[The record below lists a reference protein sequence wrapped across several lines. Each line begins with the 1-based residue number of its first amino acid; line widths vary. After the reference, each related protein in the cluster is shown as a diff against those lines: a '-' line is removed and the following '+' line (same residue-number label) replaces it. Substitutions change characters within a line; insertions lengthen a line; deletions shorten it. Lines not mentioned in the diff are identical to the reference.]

1 MGCIVDINVRI
12 PTYGNAMTS
21 VENVNGEEV

>member
-1 MGCIVDINVRI
+1 VDINVRI